1 MQATPITDYGF
12 IVKVSFLGIELLSKF
27 SANFHGYF
35 LADKSEISHNFP
47 LESKV
52 FTHANNL
59 MKNFFIK
66 FLGNWRHQVS
76 RVEVEELLT
85 KT

>member
-1 MQATPITDYGF
+1 
-12 IVKVSFLGIELLSKF
+12 
-27 SANFHGYF
+27 
-35 LADKSEISHNFP
+35 
-47 LESKV
+47 
-52 FTHANNL
+52 

-85 KT
+85 KHEMGKFPPWEHKLWLFLPGLNLASWRIVFQNG